1 MSNIELVFKNH
12 TSQKTLGHSFFKKNL
27 EAAAK
32 ELKLNKDFSISVNL
46 VGEKRIQALNK
57 KYRNKNKPTDV
68 LSFSMI
74 EDSNLETRN
83 KRQVRKSNFLN
94 LSHITCRMSL
104 IVDVGDI
111 FVCLSIAKSKA
122 KRENI
127 TIKQKLAQLVV
138 HGFLHLQGYEHEKS
152 EKDAKKMFLLEKK
165 ILSNN

>member
-1 MSNIELVFKNH
+1 MIDLVFSAEGGYASGGKNH
-12 TSQKTLGHSFFKKNL
+12 TSQKAPGCVFFQKILKT
-27 EAAAK
+27 AAK
-32 ELKLNKDFSISVNL
+32 ELRLKSKISLSVNL

-57 KYRNKNKPTDV
+57 KYRNKDKPTDV
-68 LSFSMI
+68 LSFPLNEKLEI
-74 EDSNLETRN
+74 RNL
-83 KRQVRKSNFLN
+83 KLK
-94 LSHITCRMSL
+94 IDK
-104 IVDVGDI
+104 DVGDI